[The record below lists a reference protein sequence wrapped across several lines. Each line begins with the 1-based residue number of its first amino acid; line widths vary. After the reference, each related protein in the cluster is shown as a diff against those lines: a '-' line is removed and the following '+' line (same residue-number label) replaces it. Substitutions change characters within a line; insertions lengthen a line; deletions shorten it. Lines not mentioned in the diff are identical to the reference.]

1 MADTAAPRALG
12 ALAEGLR
19 LVLAGDRA
27 RLELTSILVGAVLL
41 AVLSVAVVVLPVPAQ
56 LGLIAGVVGVAFFF
70 LRPADA
76 LLLFFLGRVLV
87 DLAWWIPGRIGS
99 LNLME
104 LYTGG
109 ITALMAV
116 LFLLDFRRHEEH
128 PALAPFVPYVVV
140 LVFGGIRNLEV
151 RSAAEIMARYLSPLL
166 MMFMITAYMDTR
178 ERRQRLVKLL
188 LITFAIPVLISLYK
202 LASGQMN
209 TYVLAGYR
217 RLRGGYKNLHSHA
230 LTMLVISALCLW
242 HLLRA
247 WDAGR
252 RRDTLVIGALT
263 AGAGLC
269 LYLTYVR
276 TALLALI
283 VCGGVFL
290 AVTGRRRILAMGLVF
305 ALVAVLFS
313 ETLQDRFKDLVLFF
327 LPNDNV
333 MARRKLGSGRMAIWT
348 AAITAYLQSS
358 PGDILMGLGIGKH
371 WLLTRGAFNPY
382 AIASG
387 GYVDPHSDY
396 LTMTFQV
403 GPIAT
408 ASYVFMQFTA
418 ARAGLLVYRHSP
430 DRWARSF
437 GAFTV
442 ALMAGASL
450 ANGVSNA
457 FINRITV
464 AWLLWGM
471 CGLTFAEYL
480 QLRREGRLA
489 SEPTVGRR
497 LRPVVSRLRGG
508 R

>member
-1 MADTAAPRALG
+1 MSDSSVPPLLSPIAD
-12 ALAEGLR
+12 GLR
-19 LVLAGDRA
+19 LALAGDRA
-27 RLELTSILVGAVLL
+27 RLELTTILVGAVML
-41 AVLSVAVVVLPVPAQ
+41 AVLSVAVMVLPVPAQ
-56 LGLIAGVVGVAFFF
+56 LGLVAGVVGVGFFF

-109 ITALMAV
+109 ITALMAA

-140 LVFGGIRNLEV
+140 LIFGGIRNLEV

-166 MMFMITAYMDTR
+166 MMFMLTAYMDTR
-178 ERRQRLVKLL
+178 ERRKRLIKLL
-188 LITFAIPVLISLYK
+188 LLTFAVPILISLYK

-209 TYVLAGYR
+209 SYVLAGYR
-217 RLRGGYKNLHSHA
+217 RLKGGYKNLHSHA

-247 WDAGR
+247 WDENK
-252 RRDTLVIGALT
+252 RRDVLVIGALT
-263 AGAGLC
+263 AGAALC

-283 VCGGVFL
+283 MCAGVFL
-290 AVTGRRRILAMGLVF
+290 VVTGRRRILALGVVMAF
-305 ALVAVLFS
+305 VAVLFS
-313 ETLQDRFKDLVLFF
+313 ETLQDRFKDLVIFF

-348 AAITAYLQSS
+348 AAVTAYLQAS

-408 ASYVFMQFTA
+408 ASYMFMQVA
-418 ARAGLLVYRHSP
+418 AVRAGLVVYRSSP
-430 DRWARSF
+430 DPWARSF

-442 ALMAGASL
+442 GLMAGASV
-450 ANGVSNA
+450 ANSVSNA

-471 CGLTFAEYL
+471 SGLTFAEYL
-480 QLRREGRLA
+480 QLRREGL
-489 SEPTVGRR
+489 VGQVPDVRARIGPMMAR
-497 LRPVVSRLRGG
+497 LRR
-508 R
+508 